1 MKKITLAVLLFF
13 DFFHKR
19 KIINFIKKK
28 TKNIEILIDVGAHH
42 GESVKLFVNNFSI
55 KNIYSFEPSFDN
67 FQTLIKNTK
76 FLQKKKNIKLE
87 LFNYALGS
95 LKKKLCLNVT
105 SETSSSTINS
115 INENSSYYKKKTK
128 FLSNKNKKFFF
139 KKEIIEV
146 ITLDS
151 ALLNKKLDLI
161 GLIKIDTEGFE
172 YEVLKGSKE
181 ILKKTKL
188 VLFEHHYDNMILK
201 NYNFRHINDFLV
213 LNNFKKVFKAKM
225 PFRKT
230 FEYIY
235 ENRKKI

>member
-13 DFFHKR
+13 YFFYKR

-28 TKNIEILIDVGAHH
+28 IKNIEILIDVGAHH

-87 LFNYALGS
+87 LLNYALGS
-95 LKKKLCLNVT
+95 LKKKLYLNVT

-115 INENSSYYKKKTK
+115 INESSSYYKKKTK
-128 FLSNKNKKFFF
+128 FLSNKNKKFLF

-151 ALLNKKLDLI
+151 ALLYKKLDLI
-161 GLIKIDTEGFE
+161 DLIKIDTEGFE

-213 LNNFKKVFKAKM
+213 LNNFKKIFKAKM
-225 PFRKT
+225 TFRKT

>member
-1 MKKITLAVLLFF
+1 M
-13 DFFHKR
+13 
-19 KIINFIKKK
+19 
-28 TKNIEILIDVGAHH
+28 
-42 GESVKLFVNNFSI
+42 
-55 KNIYSFEPSFDN
+55 
-67 FQTLIKNTK
+67 
-76 FLQKKKNIKLE
+76 
-87 LFNYALGS
+87 
-95 LKKKLCLNVT
+95 
-105 SETSSSTINS
+105 
-115 INENSSYYKKKTK
+115 
-128 FLSNKNKKFFF
+128 
-139 KKEIIEV
+139 

>member
-13 DFFHKR
+13 DFFHKK

-28 TKNIEILIDVGAHH
+28 IKNIEILIDVGAHH

-87 LFNYALGS
+87 LLNYALGS
-95 LKKKLCLNVT
+95 LKKKLYLNVT
-105 SETSSSTINS
+105 SVTSSSTINS
-115 INENSSYYKKKTK
+115 INESSSYYKKKTK
-128 FLSNKNKKFFF
+128 FLSNKNKKFLF

-151 ALLNKKLDLI
+151 ALLYKKLDLI
-161 GLIKIDTEGFE
+161 DLIKIDTEGFE